1 MKLQFSALML
11 FVFLILFNTSLFG
24 QTANKASDYKII
36 PKPAFQEILKGT
48 FKVDKKTKIV
58 CNEELN
64 QEASYLSEILGAAIG
79 KTLKIETKAEKG
91 AIVLKLDDAIENAE
105 GYELVVNTNEIVI
118 SGKTSTGVFYGIQTL
133 KQLMPSEIEKAAK
146 IASAF
151 TIPAVIVKDQP
162 RFVYRGMHLDVGRH
176 FFPVS
181 FIKQYIDLIA
191 MHKMNTFHWHLT
203 EDQGWRIEIKKYP
216 KLTEVGA
223 YRNGTIVGHHPGTS
237 NDQKVYGGFY
247 TQEEIKEVVAYAES
261 KHVTVVPEIELP
273 GHSAAAIAAYPELSC
288 FPEEPTDLGKSPMS
302 EKSKELQ
309 ASGTAKVVY
318 ETWGVTGDV
327 YCAGKEHTFKFLEDV
342 LSEVLP
348 LFPSKYIHI
357 GGDECPKGNWK
368 RCPNCQSKIKAL
380 GLHDE
385 HELQSYFIQRIE
397 KFVNAKGKQIIGWD
411 EILEGGLAPNATV
424 MSWRGTKGGIEAA
437 KQHHDVIMTPGSH
450 CYFDHY
456 QSKDKDSEPL
466 AIGGFTTVEKVYSYN
481 PEPEELTA
489 EEKKYILGA
498 QGNVWTE
505 YMETTDYVEYMI
517 LPRMTALSEVVW
529 SAQDQRDWSDFKLR
543 LPNLIERYRAMNLNY
558 AKHSLAE
565 EK

>member
-1 MKLQFSALML
+1 MKLQSSALML
-11 FVFLILFNTSLFG
+11 FVILILFNTSLFG
-24 QTANKASDYKII
+24 QTANKASDYQII
-36 PKPAFQEILKGT
+36 PKPAFQEILEGT

-58 CNEELN
+58 YNEELN
-64 QEASYLSEILGAAIG
+64 KEASYLSEILGAAIG

-133 KQLMPSEIEKAAK
+133 KQLMPSEIEIAAK

-223 YRNGTIVGHHPGTS
+223 FRNGTIVGHHPGTS

-247 TQEEIKEVVAYAES
+247 TQEEIKEVVAYAAS

-309 ASGTAKVVY
+309 ANGTAKVVY

-327 YCAGKEHTFKFLEDV
+327 YCAGQEHTFKFLEDV

-368 RCPNCQSKIKAL
+368 RCSNCQSKIKAL

-466 AIGGFTTVEKVYSYN
+466 AIGGFTTVEKVYFYN

-529 SAQDQRDWSDFKLR
+529 SAQDQRDWSDFELR
-543 LPNLIERYRAMNLNY
+543 LPNLIERYKAMNLNY